1 MSTTK
6 IKKAFEVEIVTQCT
20 VYVDDCGQIENWS
33 AYATLLGNKIFSTK
47 FGDTFKTEQ
56 QAIKAIKILLKEV
69 NK

>member
-1 MSTTK
+1 MGTIK

-33 AYATLLGNKIFSTK
+33 AYATLLGSKICSTN
-47 FGDTFKTEQ
+47 FGSVLKTEQ

-69 NK
+69 